1 LSASPAGSPVAAAGA
16 AARAPRVPRAPAP
29 ADVPRPSPLRF
40 GVICRTLGVLCVLFC
55 ATLLPPIGI
64 SLYYGDG
71 EAARFGIAGL
81 VALLAGL
88 VFWLPFRRKHVNVRS
103 RDGFLIVGVMWTA
116 MSAFGAVPFML
127 ALHVGFADAF
137 FESAAGYTTTAASVL
152 AGLDALPQSILFYR
166 QEIQWLGGLGVIV
179 LAIALLPMLGI
190 GGMQLYKAET
200 PGPFKDERLTPR
212 ITRTAR
218 NVCGLYVLLTALC
231 ALAFWLAGMRVFD
244 AVAHSF
250 STLSTGGY
258 STHDANIA
266 FFDSPAIEAVA
277 IVFMLIG
284 GISFNAHFV
293 AWRTFQ
299 LNRYGQDT
307 QTRVY
312 FITVACATVAAT
324 LVLAATHT
332 YDTVL
337 GSLRYALFEVASAL
351 TTTGYTIADFSVW
364 PLALPAL
371 MIFLSFV
378 GGCAGST
385 SGGLKIVRFLV
396 LGKQA
401 GVHIHKLIHPQ
412 AVRRI
417 KIDGQVVPDSV
428 VESVGGFLVL
438 YVAVFVFFMIV
449 AMMDGMDQST
459 AFGAVATTI
468 NNAGLGLGTDAT
480 TFATLGAHGKIVFAF
495 AMLIGRLEIF
505 TFLVLLTPAFWRR

>member
-1 LSASPAGSPVAAAGA
+1 MSASPASGPLGA
-16 AARAPRVPRAPAP
+16 ASAGPRAPRSSAPAE
-29 ADVPRPSPLRF
+29 APRPSPLRL
-40 GVICRTLGVLCVLFC
+40 GVICRTLGVLCVLFS

-64 SLYYGDG
+64 SLYYADG
-71 EAARFGIAGL
+71 EAVRFAMAGL
-81 VALLAGL
+81 VAALAGL
-88 VFWLPFRRKHVNVRS
+88 VFWLPFRRKHVSVRS

-116 MSAFGAVPFML
+116 MSALGAVPFML
-127 ALHVGFADAF
+127 ALRVGFADAF

-152 AGLDALPQSILFYR
+152 VGLDRLSPSILFYR

-231 ALAFWLAGMRVFD
+231 ALAFWLAGMQAFD

-258 STHDANIA
+258 STHDANLA

-299 LNRYGQDT
+299 LHRYGQDT
-307 QTRVY
+307 QTRV
-312 FITVACATVAAT
+312 FLITVACATLAAT
-324 LVLAATHT
+324 FVLAITHT

-337 GSLRYALFEVASAL
+337 GSLRFALFEVVSMI
-351 TTTGYTIADFSVW
+351 TTTGYTVADFSLW
-364 PLALPAL
+364 PLALPVL
-371 MIFLSFV
+371 MIFLTFV

-417 KIDGQVVPDSV
+417 KVDGQVVPDSV

-438 YVAVFVFFMIV
+438 YVAVFAFFMIV
-449 AMMDGMDQST
+449 AMMDGLDQST
-459 AFGAVATTI
+459 AFGAVATTL
-468 NNAGLGLGTDAT
+468 NNTGLGLGTDPT
-480 TFATLGAHGKIVFAF
+480 TFATLAAHGKIVFAF

-505 TFLVLLTPAFWRR
+505 TFIVLLAPAFWRR